1 MYFYTPIV
9 FKNFREIGL
18 LKKKTLY
25 DEYSKMNQVS
35 KSHQRK
41 KKKTHCFLN
50 LREEFLKFLLTFS
63 RLISLEMSEEDKIRN
78 QII

>member
-35 KSHQRK
+35 KSHRRK
-41 KKKTHCFLN
+41 KKK
-50 LREEFLKFLLTFS
+50 LTVS
-63 RLISLEMSEEDKIRN
+63 
-78 QII
+78 